1 MLWPMDNRISYRPL
15 EHIALCGSSIPS
27 LRSEPQTTGV
37 NATACRAQ
45 EKEEQ
50 IWLQRVRKLLL
61 VKIEIASRSLVV
73 VGPSWADL
81 YAESTN
87 RKCNGTL
94 IRDESPKD
102 KGLCSARWNECC
114 RSGKRTC
121 RLARLNSAGICSGRS
136 QCRHRLL
143 LTADETWKKVFG

>member
-1 MLWPMDNRISYRPL
+1 MP
-15 EHIALCGSSIPS
+15 G
-27 LRSEPQTTGV
+27 TGV
-37 NATACRAQ
+37 GADLVTAAAAAA
-45 EKEEQ
+45 
-50 IWLQRVRKLLL
+50 RKLLL

-102 KGLCSARWNECC
+102 EGLCTARWNEMLPLRENNLQFGDA
-114 RSGKRTC
+114 RS
-121 RLARLNSAGICSGRS
+121 ASVYSGGS
-136 QCRHRLL
+136 QCRYLLL
-143 LTADETWKKVFG
+143 LTADAIWKKVFV